1 MMRTIL
7 SALALFGLW
16 LLMSGIY
23 KPLVVGL
30 GAASAVF
37 AVYMVRRMDRVDQ
50 DHLKIPLN
58 PFHFIAYGIWLLW
71 EVVKSNVTV
80 TKLILAPHLNLRQH
94 LFRVPNTQKSELA
107 EVIFANSITLTPG
120 TITVETEGDAF
131 WVHAVSYDEG
141 DHEALADMDRR
152 VTSIETGA
160 A

>member
-1 MMRTIL
+1 MRTIL
-7 SALALFGLW
+7 SAFALFGLW
-16 LLMSGIY
+16 LLMSGVY

-30 GAASAVF
+30 GAASAIF

-58 PFHFIAYGIWLLW
+58 PFYFITYLFWLLW

-94 LFRVPNTQKSELA
+94 IFRVPNTQKSELA

-120 TITVETEGDAF
+120 TVTVETEGDAF
-131 WVHAVSYDEG
+131 WVHAVSFDDS

>member
-1 MMRTIL
+1 MRTIL

-16 LLMSGIY
+16 LLMSGVY
-23 KPLVVGL
+23 KTLIIGL
-30 GAASAVF
+30 GAASAIF

-50 DHLKIPLN
+50 DHLKVPLK
-58 PFHFIAYGIWLLW
+58 PFRFITYAVWLVW
-71 EVVKSNVTV
+71 EVVKSNVTL
-80 TKLILAPHLNLRQH
+80 TKLILAPDLNLRQH
-94 LFRVPNTQKSELA
+94 IFRVPNTQKSELA

-131 WVHAVSYDEG
+131 WVHAVSFDES

-152 VTSIETGA
+152 VTSFETGA